1 MIDVVRAL
9 LESSPG
15 VGDGNMTAPALDAVK
30 RAVAKGVVVVRASRV
45 GTGFVRRNVEVN
57 DDALGT
63 VAAMDLNPGKARVL
77 LKLALTKTTEPS
89 AIQRYFER
97 Y

>member
-1 MIDVVRAL
+1 VR
-9 LESSPG
+9 S
-15 VGDGNMTAPALDAVK
+15 
-30 RAVAKGVVVVRASRV
+30 SRV

-77 LKLALTKTTEPS
+77 LKLALAKTADPI
-89 AIQRYFER
+89 AVQRYFDR